1 MSVNPYLIYFKI
13 YIFFCQLLK
22 TGIKI
27 MNRIF
32 NGYILKLWPFSES
45 FSSFH
50 LSKEWHCVCVCGKSE
65 FNTNDHTFHGILDYN
80 AMESVSV
87 CERFLR
93 LYIATNIS
101 YIYTFVCVCSR
112 TSQNKHTI
120 I

>member
-1 MSVNPYLIYFKI
+1 ME
-13 YIFFCQLLK
+13 
-22 TGIKI
+22 
-27 MNRIF
+27 
-32 NGYILKLWPFSES
+32 YILKLWLFSES

-87 CERFLR
+87 CERFSSTYIKKKCIR
-93 LYIATNIS
+93 LYTNHNNN
-101 YIYTFVCVCSR
+101 IYEHIYLCTR